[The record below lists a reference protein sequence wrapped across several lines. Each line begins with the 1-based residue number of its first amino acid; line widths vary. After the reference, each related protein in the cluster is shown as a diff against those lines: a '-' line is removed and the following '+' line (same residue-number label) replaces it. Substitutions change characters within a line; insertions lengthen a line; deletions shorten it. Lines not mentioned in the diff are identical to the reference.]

1 MWQSPLTFPI
11 GCDTALSGYFST
23 RTMMIQRRA
32 RQGEGVLA
40 SENAQQLTMFLGVP
54 AQMVAILDL
63 VRRETAK

>member
-1 MWQSPLTFPI
+1 
-11 GCDTALSGYFST
+11 
-23 RTMMIQRRA
+23 MMIQRRA

-54 AQMVAILDL
+54 AQLVAILDL